1 MQRSTHR
8 DERGYYLMGD
18 GIYSDWGAPEKFRGD
33 DVDRLAAYE
42 DTGLEPEVIKAIANA
57 LSGKTSAKG
66 KIWCNECGDALVLDI
81 ADGELTIGC
90 FGCGKYIPVTKLM
103 KVYTELDKHEID
115 FARLR
120 ELAQADKEGRIRILS
135 AGKGKTCGTCANFQ
149 PVPGHKCGD
158 CKARKYFRAS
168 QSRKACSMYI
178 GKDGSYAD

>member
-1 MQRSTHR
+1 MERATQK
-8 DERGYYLMGD
+8 DEHGYYLIGD

-42 DTGLEPEVIKAIANA
+42 DTGLEPCDYSAIGHALEQAGRAKSDLTDVIRII
-57 LSGKTSAKG
+57 GGTG
-66 KIWCNECGDALVLDI
+66 LD
-81 ADGELTIGC
+81 
-90 FGCGKYIPVTKLM
+90 
-103 KVYTELDKHEID
+103 
-115 FARLR
+115 RLR

-135 AGKGKTCGTCANFQ
+135 AGKGKSCGTCANFQ

-168 QSRKACSMYI
+168 QSRRACSMYI